1 MKDFG
6 ATIRELRKEK
16 KMPLRVVSAYLDI
29 DQAILSKIERGQ
41 RKASKELIAKLSVYF
56 NVNEADL
63 MLAWLSDNIMYEV
76 KDEEFALE
84 AIQLAEEKLSY
95 IAFKKI
101 DRNKIKNILISAISN
116 INSIHAAWIYGSFSR
131 GDDGPKSDID
141 IAIKTDE
148 KFSYFDLAEVQFQL
162 EKQTKRKIDVG
173 FLDSFKPYIL
183 NNIQPDLKLIYERPT
198 SWQPPTTTTY
208 QPQLKIVI
216 ASILK
221 NEFGQQPELPV
232 EWSLF
237 L

>member
-198 SWQPPTTTTY
+198 S
-208 QPQLKIVI
+208 
-216 ASILK
+216 
-221 NEFGQQPELPV
+221 
-232 EWSLF
+232 
-237 L
+237 